1 MILCQLYII
10 QNLNVLH
17 NTNTEKIRM
26 MKNDDYSLQFYY
38 KEGDIIFKSKITSV
52 FKYFI
57 V

>member
-17 NTNTEKIRM
+17 KSNTEKIRM

-38 KEGDIIFKSKITSV
+38 KESDIIFKSKITSV